1 VFSPGMTVTRVPPYV
16 PTLQGEPANRKGMI
30 SAPPVVPGGQEISL
44 GSQNLG
50 PTGGGVPS
58 RRSGLIWVIP
68 IWSETPCVRQ
78 GLPHGHIVLA
88 VICWSPC
95 AQRRC
100 CPTGRCCLPT
110 FSHFL
115 IGHKTSLSRARLLSL
130 SSLSLLSLSL
140 SLSLSIPNP
149 RKRGSVIGPEPG
161 RSGPSCVLLKR
172 VPQGRTESW
181 GIVPAA
187 IAEPRVPRGG
197 VTRKRR
203 CTYRH
208 SVIYLIVNKLLSLTL
223 SYSLGAP

>member
-1 VFSPGMTVTRVPPYV
+1 LDTRRWGWIPGGSLVFSPGMTVTRVPPYV

-140 SLSLSIPNP
+140 SLSLSLD
-149 RKRGSVIGPEPG
+149 PEPSKERVG
-161 RSGPSCVLLKR
+161 DWAGTGTVWSLLCV
-172 VPQGRTESW
+172 
-181 GIVPAA
+181 
-187 IAEPRVPRGG
+187 AE
-197 VTRKRR
+197 TRATRPNGELGYSTRR
-203 CTYRH
+203 HC
-208 SVIYLIVNKLLSLTL
+208 
-223 SYSLGAP
+223 